1 MARTISSITNQHLPA
16 DVAEVFK
23 RLKKR
28 FGKVETAL
36 HYQKPH
42 QLCVAVILSAQCTDA
57 RVNLVTPELFRVFP
71 EPIDLANAPT
81 NKVEELIFTTGFYKN
96 KARNIKGFCRSL
108 VEDHNG
114 LIPKSIAELIKMP
127 GVGRKTANVILQEIY
142 GISDGFVVDT
152 HVLRVS
158 RRLGFSTA
166 TDAVKMERDL
176 MKLIPKKNWAVLSL
190 YMIYLGRQT
199 CVARKPKC
207 FECELSSICPSS
219 TAR

>member
-1 MARTISSITNQHLPA
+1 MVSYSNHYPPA
-16 DVAEVFK
+16 DENEVYK

-57 RVNLVTPELFRVFP
+57 RVNIVTPELFRVFP

-81 NKVEELIFTTGFYKN
+81 AKVEELIFTTGFYKN

-114 LIPKSIAELIKMP
+114 TIPKSMTELIQMP

-166 TDAVKMERDL
+166 TDAIKMERDL
-176 MKLIPKKNWAVLSL
+176 MKLIPKKNWAILSL
-190 YMIYLGRQT
+190 YLIYLGRQT
-199 CVARKPKC
+199 CMARKPKC

-219 TAR
+219 TER

>member
-1 MARTISSITNQHLPA
+1 MARTISALTNKYPPA
-16 DVAEVFK
+16 DVIEVYK

-81 NKVEELIFTTGFYKN
+81 SKVEQLIFTTGFYKN

-108 VEDHNG
+108 VEEYNG
-114 LIPKSIAELIKMP
+114 IIPKTMTELIKMP

-142 GISDGFVVDT
+142 GISEGFVVDT

-158 RRLGFSTA
+158 RRLGFSNS

-176 MKLIPKKNWAVLSL
+176 IKLVPKKYWAVLSL

-199 CVARKPKC
+199 CIARKPKC

>member
-16 DVAEVFK
+16 DAAEVFK

-114 LIPKSIAELIKMP
+114 IIPKSIAELIKMP

-199 CVARKPKC
+199 CIARKPKC